1 MCCSSMIFSYF
12 LMFFPNFA
20 LAHQGCCASC
30 TAGSFYELITEP
42 RLISSA
48 RGSPG
53 QSHLSKV
60 KNQGQQHCLE
70 KEEGLANES
79 QLIFSQTRKSIE
91 LYIFD
96 IFGWQKKLC
105 RKMQKGD
112 I

>member
-1 MCCSSMIFSYF
+1 MIFSYF

-30 TAGSFYELITEP
+30 TAGSFYEPITEP

-91 LYIFD
+91 LYNYI
-96 IFGWQKKLC
+96 
-105 RKMQKGD
+105 
-112 I
+112 